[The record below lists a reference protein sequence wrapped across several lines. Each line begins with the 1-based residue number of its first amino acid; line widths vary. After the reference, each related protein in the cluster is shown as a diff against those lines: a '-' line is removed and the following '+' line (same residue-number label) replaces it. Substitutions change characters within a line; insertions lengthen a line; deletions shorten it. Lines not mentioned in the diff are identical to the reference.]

1 MATSASEQGVIIPA
15 ISTASSTAAIRSLGR
30 KGIKTVAISE
40 HESPPGFRSK
50 YCDEQIPVPDPTE
63 DLPGYEESLR
73 VLARRPDIETI
84 LPFREADVYVL
95 SRNNS
100 YFSDHLG
107 TVWPT
112 LDMLNLVQ
120 DRIKLRDAADAAD
133 IAIPET
139 TTLDRWT
146 DWNTPAV
153 IKPRYTVHAPEY
165 SEEFDYPGP
174 ETGSTTY
181 LPPNIEPDL
190 EKVVEKMGHT
200 PIIQEYIPTT
210 DEYGFFAFYDE
221 GQPVATFQHRQ
232 RRGWKYAGGPSAYRE
247 SVSIPA
253 LDRAGRAL
261 LDELEW
267 NGVAMVEFLRDPETG
282 EFKLM
287 EINPRFWSS
296 LPFTV
301 QAGVDFPYM
310 VWQHATGES
319 ITAQEPYKVD
329 IGGHLIR
336 GEVLHLHSILRE
348 EYPLVER
355 PSFAGT
361 VRDIAVTLVTE
372 PRFDYLSRDDPGP
385 FITEV
390 ITSLQNTRPAI
401 TRSIRSESSGENRTR
416 DQTTLARVA
425 SWFHQ

>member
-1 MATSASEQGVIIPA
+1 MATSASAQGVVIPA
-15 ISTASSTAAIRSLGR
+15 ISTASSTAAIRSLG
-30 KGIKTVAISE
+30 KKNIKTVVISE

-63 DLPGYEESLR
+63 DLLGYEEALR
-73 VLARRPDIETI
+73 VLARRPDVQTI
-84 LPFREADVYVL
+84 LPFREADIYVL
-95 SRNNS
+95 SRNKS

-107 TVWPT
+107 SVWPSIET
-112 LDMLNLVQ
+112 LNLVQ
-120 DRIKLRDAADAAD
+120 DRIKLRDAARAANV
-133 IAIPET
+133 AIPET
-139 TTLDRWT
+139 KTLDTWT
-146 DWNTPAV
+146 DWSTPAV

-165 SEEFDYPGP
+165 SSEFDHPGP

-181 LPPNIEPDL
+181 LPPATEPNL
-190 EKVVEKMGHT
+190 ERIVEEMGHT

-210 DEYGFFAFYDE
+210 DEYGFFALYDDGE
-221 GQPVATFQHRQ
+221 AVATFQHRQ

-253 LDRAGRAL
+253 LDQAGRAL

-282 EFKLM
+282 TFKLM

-301 QAGVDFPYM
+301 QAGVDFPLLFY
-310 VWQHATGES
+310 QQSTGKEIGPQS
-319 ITAQEPYKVD
+319 PYKVG
-329 IGGHLIR
+329 IGGHLLR
-336 GEVLHLHSILRE
+336 GEALHLHSILRE

-361 VRDIAVTLVTE
+361 LRDITVSLVTQ

-385 FITEV
+385 FVGEV
-390 ITSLQNTRPAI
+390 VTTLKNIRPTGI
-401 TRSIRSESSGENRTR
+401 SPLISNESGESHSRE
-416 DQTTLARVA
+416 QTTLARVA
-425 SWFHQ
+425 SWFQ